1 MSKQFYT
8 LTLNSRLSA
17 LYKQAPRHSVWP
29 GKELVLVSILKYL
42 SPCFYCPKIFKKH
55 LLNDTV
61 FGIIYK
67 SDSYALVNVSN
78 FTENIGIEFEIIA
91 MRNNMHRYVH
101 SRISLIM
108 CVHTFLGH
116 QTALWVHHF
125 SLVDTQILI
134 FPSFHASVL
143 FHL

>member
-17 LYKQAPRHSVWP
+17 LYKQAPRHPVWP
-29 GKELVLVSILKYL
+29 GRELVLVSVFKHLG
-42 SPCFYCPKIFKKH
+42 PCFYCPKIFKRH

-61 FGIIYK
+61 FDITYR
-67 SDSYALVNVSN
+67 SDSSALANVSY
-78 FTENIGIEFEIIA
+78 FTENMGTEFEIIA
-91 MRNNMHRYVH
+91 MRNNMHRYAH

-116 QTALWVHHF
+116 QTALWVHHL